1 MKTQKS
7 QFELYQSTLKPQS
20 LQDAV
25 EVTRQN
31 FVDTVL
37 EDYDNL
43 SDLQVLLYGDV
54 QSGKTS
60 HMLGI
65 IAEALD
71 QQFETVIVLTSPNTR
86 LVDQTYNRV
95 FQSLTGVQVCKADL
109 TNEFLLNQHRTVPM
123 PSIIVMGKIPSVL
136 DNWIEVFRQT
146 KSLQG
151 KPVLIIDDEG
161 DATSQNTKV
170 NNDDVSRINKQLTDL
185 RNLATGCIF
194 MQVTGTPQAIL
205 LQGEDSGWA
214 AKKSLYFMPGEN
226 YVGGSVFF
234 DEYPN
239 PFTRIF
245 SESAKSEELYL
256 RTAVQTHL
264 VTCSMFALSG
274 KHTCNMI
281 SHPSH
286 KTPEHDKYQLAM
298 KKIVEE
304 TLSNINE
311 EKIRQELEKCYS
323 QLQETYPDAPAFDE
337 VLKIL
342 PTLESSFSYP
352 IINARNETA
361 VGDWEHGYNFITG
374 GNSLGRGLTFDWLQ
388 TVFYVRDTKKPH
400 ADTLWQHARM
410 FGYKRHLPSMR
421 LFMPAQIA
429 KNFKETHEGNE
440 MIKQQLAQGLDINEL
455 RVVLG
460 DKVAPTRANVLDN
473 RIVGNMVGGVN
484 YFAADPV
491 IPNFE
496 ELDEKLLGM
505 EKRLGNDC
513 EISTKAASLLTRYFE
528 TLDGDL
534 DLATFRV
541 ALEEFS
547 ERNPHYNV
555 RVVLRLNRKVH
566 FGTGALLSPNDQKLA
581 REEKTRPL
589 LILYRIEG
597 VAETADPEVGSWSR
611 DPIWVPNIKMPEGRQ
626 YWLASKKAT
635 SSYK

>member
-1 MKTQKS
+1 MNSQKT
-7 QFELYQSTLKPQS
+7 QFELYQSSLEPQS
-20 LQDAV
+20 LQKAV
-25 EVTRQN
+25 EVTRQK
-31 FVDTVL
+31 FVDSVL
-37 EDYDNL
+37 SDYDYL

-109 TNEFLLNQHRTVPM
+109 TNEFLLNQNRTVPM
-123 PSIIVMGKIPSVL
+123 PTIIVMGKIPTVL
-136 DNWIEVFRQT
+136 DNWLEVFRQT

-151 KPVLIIDDEG
+151 KPILIIDDEG

-170 NNDDVSRINKQLTDL
+170 NKDDVSRINRQLTTL
-185 RNLATGCIF
+185 RNMATGCVF

-245 SESAKSEELYL
+245 SESAKSEEVYL
-256 RTAVQTHL
+256 RSAVQTHL
-264 VTCSMFALSG
+264 LTCSMFALSG
-274 KHTCNMI
+274 KQTCNMI
-281 SHPSH
+281 AHPSH
-286 KTPEHDKYQLAM
+286 KTPDHDKYQVAM
-298 KKIVEE
+298 KEIVEE
-304 TLSNINE
+304 TISHLDDKE
-311 EKIRQELEKCYS
+311 IRQELAKCYS
-323 QLQETYPDAPAFDE
+323 QLHETYIDAPAFEE
-337 VLKIL
+337 VLKVL
-342 PTLESSFSYP
+342 PTLVSSFSYP

-361 VGDWEHGYNFITG
+361 VGDWEKGYNFITG

-388 TVFYVRDTKKPH
+388 TVFYVRDTKRPQ

-421 LFMPAQIA
+421 VFMPAPVA

-440 MIKQQLAQGLDINEL
+440 MIKQQLAQGLDVNEL

-484 YFAADPV
+484 YFAENPV

-496 ELDEKLLGM
+496 ELDGKLLQMKERFG
-505 EKRLGNDC
+505 DDF
-513 EISTKAASLLTRYFE
+513 EISAKATCQLTRYFE
-528 TLDGDL
+528 THDGDL

-547 ERNPHYNV
+547 NRNPHHNV
-555 RVVLRLNRKVH
+555 RVVLRMDRKVH

-581 REEKTRPL
+581 REEISRPL

-597 VAETADPEVGSWSR
+597 VAETADPDIGSWSR
-611 DPIWVPNIKMPEGRQ
+611 DPIWVPNIKMPQGRQ
-626 YWLASKKAT
+626 YWLANRKRI
-635 SSYK
+635 